1 MSLDVLRRGLL
12 VAGPVFGMPVLG
24 MSVAQPASAQNS
36 PSPEPTAQPA
46 TADDPAPQ
54 IWALHGQSTFEDQYH
69 PAFAS
74 GLRGPNSLDPG
85 SRGNETFDATLYAG
99 VRPWSGGELW
109 LNPEIDQGFGLSD
122 TLGIAAYPSAEA
134 YKVGEATPYVRLPRL
149 FLRQTIDLGGA
160 AQRVEPDL
168 NVLGGTQTADKI
180 VVTIGKFSLPDV
192 FDANAYA
199 HDPRQDFS
207 NWALVDTATFD
218 YAADAW
224 GYSYGAAA
232 EWYHDWWTLR
242 GGAFTLSRVPNS
254 RALDTSGG
262 QVQFVAEA
270 EERHTIMG
278 QAGKLRLLG
287 YLTRG
292 RMGDFNEATSLALE
306 SNTPADL
313 AATRN
318 YRSRT
323 GMALNLEQALTKQLG
338 LFVRA
343 GIAEG
348 GREVYEFT
356 DVNKTFA
363 VGLALQGAAWGR
375 PADTV
380 GLATVVDDISRR
392 YKNFLAA
399 GGLGI
404 LVGDG
409 ALPSSG
415 PEQVVE
421 SYYSYAVTGY
431 AHVTA
436 DYQFVNN
443 PAYDRARGPVSIL
456 GARLHVQY

>member
-1 MSLDVLRRGLL
+1 MTRHAAGRLATTAFGFVL
-12 VAGPVFGMPVLG
+12 AGFGHAAAQQSAPSPAIIG
-24 MSVAQPASAQNS
+24 QPAS
-36 PSPEPTAQPA
+36 PG
-46 TADDPAPQ
+46 DPAPQ
-54 IWALHGQSTFEDQYH
+54 DWALHGQSTFEEQYH
-69 PAFAS
+69 PGFAS

-99 VRPWSGGELW
+99 VRPWAGGELW
-109 LNPEIDQGFGLSD
+109 VNPEIDQGFGLSD
-122 TLGIAAYPSAEA
+122 TLGVAAYPSAEA
-134 YKVGEATPYVRLPRL
+134 YKVGAAAPYVRLPRL

-160 AQRVEPDL
+160 AQHVNPDL
-168 NVLGGTQTADKI
+168 NVLGGAQSADRI
-180 VVTIGKFSLPDV
+180 VVTIGKFGVPDV

-207 NWALVDTATFD
+207 NWVLVDTGTFD

-224 GYSYGAAA
+224 GYSYGVAA
-232 EWYHDWWTLR
+232 ELYKDWWTLR
-242 GGAFTLSRVPNS
+242 AGGFALSRVPNS

-270 EERHTIMG
+270 EERHSILG

-292 RMGDFNEATSLALE
+292 RMGDYNQATSLAE
-306 SNTPADL
+306 RDDMPADI
-313 AATRN
+313 AATRR

-323 GMALNLEQALTKQLG
+323 GMALNLEQALTGQLG
-338 LFVRA
+338 MFMRA
-343 GIAEG
+343 GLAEG

-356 DVNKTFA
+356 DVDKTFA
-363 VGLALQGAAWGR
+363 IGLSLQGASWNR
-375 PADTV
+375 PNDTA
-380 GLATVVDDISRR
+380 GLATVIDDISRR
-392 YKNFLAA
+392 YKNVLAA

-409 ALPSSG
+409 ALPDSG

-421 SYYSYAVTGY
+421 AYYSFAVTSY

-443 PAYDRARGPVSIL
+443 PAYDRDRGPVSIL
-456 GARLHVQY
+456 GVRLHAQY